1 MVVWAQ
7 KNCAMLRLLPN
18 KPKQLR
24 TSLYAPAWAYL
35 SSLAILVFVRPDDC
49 TFFLRLE
56 TLLPRFLS
64 KKTSAPCFRHFNR
77 KKTVL
82 NFLINFNARQII
94 NISTNIVMKW
104 RNLGYF
110 LFTLILPFNKT

>member
-35 SSLAILVFVRPDDC
+35 SSLAILVFVRSDDC

-64 KKTSAPCFRHFNR
+64 KKTPAPCFRHFNR

-82 NFLINFNARQII
+82 NFLIIFNARRII